1 MERLERTSELVS
13 AGPDRSLAK
22 AALYA
27 ALLAAAG
34 NSIVYVICYLTGII
48 PWNMLSPGRGVSLT
62 PRLVILVSVGGA
74 IAGAL
79 MYALIRRIASNP
91 VRTFRIV
98 AGVVLLLSFTA
109 PFAIPTFT
117 TALMVALDVMHIVV
131 YLATVW
137 ALTVWT
143 HPWRVRATA

>member
-1 MERLERTSELVS
+1 MS
-13 AGPDRSLAK
+13 AGPDRSFLK

-34 NSIVYVICYLTGII
+34 NSLVYLICYVTGII
-48 PWNMLSPGRGVSLT
+48 PWNMLSPGRAVSIT

-74 IAGAL
+74 LAGAL
-79 MYALIRRIASNP
+79 IYALIRRIAPNP
-91 VRTFRIV
+91 VRTFRIT
-98 AGVVLLLSFTA
+98 AGVVLLLSFAA

-143 HPWRVRATA
+143 HPWRIRAIA

>member
-1 MERLERTSELVS
+1 MS
-13 AGPDRSLAK
+13 AGPDKQLAK

-34 NSIVYVICYLTGII
+34 NSLVYLICYVTGII
-48 PWNMLSPGRGVSLT
+48 PWNMLSPGRGVSIT
-62 PRLVILVSVGGA
+62 PRLVIVVSVGGA
-74 IAGAL
+74 LAGAL
-79 MYALIRRIASNP
+79 IYMLIRRVASNP

-98 AGVVLLLSFTA
+98 AGVVLLLSFAA

-117 TALMVALDVMHIVV
+117 TALMIALDVMHVVV